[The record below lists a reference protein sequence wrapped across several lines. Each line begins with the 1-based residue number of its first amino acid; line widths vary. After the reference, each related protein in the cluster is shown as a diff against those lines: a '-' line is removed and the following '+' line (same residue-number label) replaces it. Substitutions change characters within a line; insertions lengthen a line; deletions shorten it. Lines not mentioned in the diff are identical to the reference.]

1 MIKHTRIITL
11 FVLGII
17 FISFTNNIMAQ
28 DLIIKKDNE
37 AIKAKI
43 LEIGTTEIKYKLY
56 EAPDGPTIVIDK
68 KEVKSIKIKGED
80 GKSDKVMSVTEDP
93 MSVNNSAIV
102 DKTSSLKFHFFSP
115 LTNKLAFSYEWMI
128 RPGFNW
134 ETGLGIVGP
143 GTSLMDEFTDLNP
156 RGVYLRTGP
165 KFLLGNSSDIEIAGG
180 RYAHPLKGRY
190 FKVEALFYTLA
201 KNYDIEVYD
210 TAAKVIEVI
219 RSKSSFT
226 GVALHLIYGRQ
237 YIFGNSVTLG
247 WYAGIGYGGESR
259 STSYSNSSYTL
270 ADFDPIRHS
279 HTYAGDRFPV
289 TFTAG
294 FNIGYIFKTPEWVNN
309 IGKSKKNTRPPSRK
323 SME

>member
-1 MIKHTRIITL
+1 MKKHYRIATL
-11 FVLGII
+11 FVFVII
-17 FISFTNNIMAQ
+17 SMLYATKTTAQ

-80 GKSDKVMSVTEDP
+80 GKSDKVMSVNEDP

-143 GTSLMDEFTDLNP
+143 GTSITDQFLDLNP

-201 KNYDIEVYD
+201 KNYNIEVYD
-210 TAAKVIEVI
+210 TAAKAIEVI
-219 RSKSSFT
+219 KAKSSFN

-237 YIFGNSVTLG
+237 YIFGNSITVG

-259 STSYSNSSYTL
+259 STSYSNSAYTQ

-279 HTYAGDRFPV
+279 HSYLGDDFPV
-289 TFTAG
+289 SFTAG
-294 FNIGYIFKTPEWVNN
+294 FNIGYIFKTPAFISN
-309 IGKSKKNTRPPSRK
+309 IGKSSKSNRPPSRK
-323 SME
+323 SMD

>member
-1 MIKHTRIITL
+1 MINNINIRTL
-11 FVLGII
+11 FIFGVISLLFSKSII
-17 FISFTNNIMAQ
+17 AQ

-43 LEIGTTEIKYKLY
+43 LEIGTNEIKYKLY

-68 KEVKSIKIKGED
+68 KEVKSIKIKGEE
-80 GKSDKVMSVTEDP
+80 GKSDKVMSVNEDP

-115 LTNKLAFSYEWMI
+115 LTKKLAFSYEWMI

-134 ETGLGIVGP
+134 EAGLGIVGP
-143 GTSLMDEFTDLNP
+143 GTSLMDEFLNLNP

-201 KNYDIEVYD
+201 KNYDVELYD
-210 TAAKVIEVI
+210 TASKTIEVI
-219 RSKSSFT
+219 RAKSSFT

-237 YIFGNSVTLG
+237 YIFGNSITVG

-259 STSYSNSSYTL
+259 TTSYSNSAYTL

-279 HTYAGDRFPV
+279 HTYSGDRFPV

-294 FNIGYIFKTPEWVNN
+294 FNIGYIFKTPEWVSN
-309 IGKSKKNTRPPSRK
+309 IGKSNKSRRPPSRH
-323 SME
+323 SMD

>member
-1 MIKHTRIITL
+1 MKKNRIVGL
-11 FVLGII
+11 FFLSII
-17 FISFTNNIMAQ
+17 YLLCSNNTIAQ
-28 DLIIKKDNE
+28 DLIIKKNNE
-37 AIKAKI
+37 TIKAKI

-56 EAPDGPTIVIDK
+56 DSPDGPTITINKRD
-68 KEVKSIKIKGED
+68 VKSMKIEGQN
-80 GKSDKVMSVTEDP
+80 GKSDKVMTEQIDP
-93 MSVNNSAIV
+93 MSVGNGAIL

-115 LTNKLAFSYEWMI
+115 LTKKLAFSYEWMI

-143 GTSLMDEFTDLNP
+143 GTSIMDEFTNLNP
-156 RGVYLRTGP
+156 RGVYIRTGP
-165 KFLLGNSSDIEIAGG
+165 KFLLGNSSDIEVEGG

-201 KNYDIEVYD
+201 KNYDIELYD
-210 TAAKVIEVI
+210 TASNTIQIIDAN
-219 RSKSSFT
+219 SSFT

-237 YIFGNSVTLG
+237 YIFGNSITVG
-247 WYAGIGYGGESR
+247 WYTGIGYGGESR
-259 STSYSNSSYTL
+259 STSYSNSAYTL

-279 HTYAGDRFPV
+279 HTYFGDRFPL

-294 FNIGYIFKTPEWVNN
+294 FNVGYIFKTPEWISS